1 MGGHGGLGGVKRN
14 WGVGLAFLLGLCVAG
29 QVVQGQEGPP
39 IITVTVNQSR
49 VMRLEQKAKR
59 VSVTQSE
66 IAEVVVVAPNQILIN
81 GKTIGTT
88 SLVVWDERGAITNF
102 NLIVVADIGSLQR
115 QLKTL
120 FPEEKIDVSASGA
133 SIVLKGEVSN
143 EVIYDKVLE
152 VAQTYLPPAQAA
164 AVAAPAGPSVSI
176 TAPSPILPPT
186 GTAFAG
192 GGQIA
197 FVEEPNLTDV
207 DRWGEKRGKPGI
219 IDLLVI
225 NEFRQIQLNVIVAEV
240 SLTRLR
246 ELGVDFD
253 IINPTLR
260 NTSFSSNAGSQGIG
274 TVASAALFSHISDN
288 IQIQSFYHLLQN
300 KDITEILARPNL
312 VIKYG
317 RPGGFLAG
325 GEFPFPV
332 ASGGTLG
339 VQTVTIEFKPFGV
352 RLDFVPTLTWS
363 NSIDIRVF
371 PEVSEIDPSVQSL
384 VSGFTVPGLRVRR
397 SVSRVE
403 MKEGETLVI
412 SGLLDHRTF
421 KDLTKFPFLG
431 DLPILGMLFRT
442 TRFRNQD
449 TELIFVITPE
459 IVKALRPG
467 QKPAL
472 PSPQKYDDPDMRQF
486 PLPTP
491 PPPVPQAAPF
501 TTTPAPA
508 SEPASDGG
516 PTIP

>member
-14 WGVGLAFLLGLCVAG
+14 WGVGLALLLGLCVAG

-39 IITVTVNQSR
+39 TITVTVNQSR

-66 IAEVVVVAPNQILIN
+66 IAEVVVVAPNQILLN

-152 VAQTYLPPAQAA
+152 VTQTYLPPAQAA

-176 TAPSPILPPT
+176 TSPSPVLPPT

-246 ELGVDFD
+246 ELGFDFSV
-253 IINPTLR
+253 IGT
-260 NTSFSSNAGSQGIG
+260 NTTFVSHAGSQGIG
-274 TVASAALFSHISDN
+274 DVSSALLSHVSSDLALTTL
-288 IQIQSFYHLLQN
+288 YHLLQN

-312 VIKYG
+312 VIKNG

-332 ASGGTLG
+332 ASGGGLG

-352 RLDFVPTLTWS
+352 RLDFIPTLTWS
-363 NSIDIRVF
+363 NSIDLRVF

-431 DLPILGMLFRT
+431 DIPILGMLFRT

-449 TELIFVITPE
+449 TELIFVITPQ
-459 IVKALRPG
+459 IVKALPPG

-472 PSPQKYDDPDMRQF
+472 PSPQKYDDPDIRQV

-491 PPPVPQAAPF
+491 PPPAPEAAPS
-501 TTTPAPA
+501 TTRQAPAAAA

>member
-176 TAPSPILPPT
+176 TSPSPVLPPT

-253 IINPTLR
+253 LIGH
-260 NTSFSSNAGSQGIG
+260 NTTFRSFAGTQGIG
-274 TVASAALFSHISDN
+274 TVNSAILSHVTDN
-288 IQIQSFYHLLQN
+288 VAITSFYHLLQN

-384 VSGFTVPGLRVRR
+384 TSGFTVPGLRVRR

-431 DLPILGMLFRT
+431 DIPILGMLFRT

-449 TELIFVITPE
+449 TELIFVITPQ
-459 IVKALRPG
+459 IVKALPPG

-472 PSPQKYDDPDMRQF
+472 PALQKYDDPDIRQV

-491 PPPVPQAAPF
+491 PPPAPGATPSTTRQAPA
-501 TTTPAPA
+501 APA

>member
-1 MGGHGGLGGVKRN
+1 
-14 WGVGLAFLLGLCVAG
+14 
-29 QVVQGQEGPP
+29 
-39 IITVTVNQSR
+39 
-49 VMRLEQKAKR
+49 
-59 VSVTQSE
+59 
-66 IAEVVVVAPNQILIN
+66 
-81 GKTIGTT
+81 
-88 SLVVWDERGAITNF
+88 
-102 NLIVVADIGSLQR
+102 
-115 QLKTL
+115 
-120 FPEEKIDVSASGA
+120 
-133 SIVLKGEVSN
+133 VLKGEVSN

-152 VAQTYLPPAQAA
+152 VTQTYLPPAQAA

-176 TAPSPILPPT
+176 TSPSPVLPPT

-225 NEFRQIQLNVIVAEV
+225 NEFRQIQLNVVVAEI

-253 IINPTLR
+253 VFGHDT
-260 NTSFSSNAGSQGIG
+260 TFQSFAGTQGIG
-274 TVASAALFSHISDN
+274 TVNSARLLHLTLTDSIAITSL
-288 IQIQSFYHLLQN
+288 YHLLQN
-300 KDITEILARPNL
+300 KDITEILAQPNL
-312 VIKYG
+312 VVKNG
-317 RPGGFLAG
+317 RSGGFLAG

-332 ASGGTLG
+332 ASGGGIG

-352 RLDFVPTLTWS
+352 RLDFIPTLTWS
-363 NSIDIRVF
+363 NSIDLRVF

-384 VSGFTVPGLRVRR
+384 TSGFTVPGLRVRR

-431 DLPILGMLFRT
+431 DVPILGALFRT

-449 TELIFVITPE
+449 TELIFVITPQ
-459 IVKALRPG
+459 IVKALPPG

-472 PSPQKYDDPDMRQF
+472 PAPQKYDDPDIRQV

-491 PPPVPQAAPF
+491 PPPAPGATPS
-501 TTTPAPA
+501 TTRQAPA

>member
-1 MGGHGGLGGVKRN
+1 M
-14 WGVGLAFLLGLCVAG
+14 
-29 QVVQGQEGPP
+29 
-39 IITVTVNQSR
+39 
-49 VMRLEQKAKR
+49 
-59 VSVTQSE
+59 
-66 IAEVVVVAPNQILIN
+66 
-81 GKTIGTT
+81 
-88 SLVVWDERGAITNF
+88 
-102 NLIVVADIGSLQR
+102 
-115 QLKTL
+115 
-120 FPEEKIDVSASGA
+120 
-133 SIVLKGEVSN
+133 
-143 EVIYDKVLE
+143 
-152 VAQTYLPPAQAA
+152 
-164 AVAAPAGPSVSI
+164 
-176 TAPSPILPPT
+176 
-186 GTAFAG
+186 
-192 GGQIA
+192 
-197 FVEEPNLTDV
+197 

-300 KDITEILARPNL
+300 KDITEILAQPNL
-312 VIKYG
+312 VIKNG

-332 ASGGTLG
+332 ASGTLG

-363 NSIDIRVF
+363 NTIDLRVF

-384 VSGFTVPGLRVRR
+384 TSGFTVPGLRVRR

-431 DLPILGMLFRT
+431 DVPILGALFRT

-449 TELIFVITPE
+449 TELIFVITPQ
-459 IVKALRPG
+459 IVKALPPG

-472 PSPQKYDDPDMRQF
+472 PSPQKYEDPDIRQV

-491 PPPVPQAAPF
+491 SPPAPEAAPS
-501 TTTPAPA
+501 TTRQAPA